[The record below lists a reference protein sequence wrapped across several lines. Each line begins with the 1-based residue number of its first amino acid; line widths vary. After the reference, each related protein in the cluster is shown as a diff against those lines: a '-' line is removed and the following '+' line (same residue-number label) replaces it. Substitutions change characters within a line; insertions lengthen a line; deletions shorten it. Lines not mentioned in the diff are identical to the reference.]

1 MNGVM
6 KLSSQLKSSKFV
18 QWSAVLMVVAAIALF
33 GLILRQRLMTGLV
46 KSAFAAV
53 QTATPDVADTQPEDE
68 VTSSL
73 KLSTKWTTGNLTIVH
88 GQLSVV
94 NGKGKFQIYI
104 AGKEIS
110 GDMTTDES
118 ARPMISNVPNWIA
131 TSDSSDGDR
140 SWKAGAL
147 WGITHNGRNIG
158 VLNGSGEFDYFD
170 ACTQFEGNVAAD
182 GHGGYIYSATKNWP
196 ATCQNGTN
204 DAFRLWNVGAIYGI
218 THNGHAIGVIIGTG
232 KLQFDD
238 FLGSGAHV
246 SGDVTADGKGGFI
259 YSNVK
264 SATTTADYWDGVRRW
279 KAGAVLGVLDSG
291 KSIGV
296 LSGTGK
302 LDYVASGAHIT
313 GDVTADGK
321 GGLTYSNVTNGTTTS
336 EYWDGAKLWRPG
348 AVLGV
353 KGRNVEV
360 MSGTGKLDFLASGA
374 HVTGDV
380 TADGK
385 GGFIYKNVTNGTT
398 TSEFWDGVKMW
409 KPGAVIGVESLGK
422 AIGVI
427 NGTAK
432 VD

>member
-1 MNGVM
+1 
-6 KLSSQLKSSKFV
+6 
-18 QWSAVLMVVAAIALF
+18 
-33 GLILRQRLMTGLV
+33 
-46 KSAFAAV
+46 
-53 QTATPDVADTQPEDE
+53 
-68 VTSSL
+68 
-73 KLSTKWTTGNLTIVH
+73 
-88 GQLSVV
+88 
-94 NGKGKFQIYI
+94 
-104 AGKEIS
+104 
-110 GDMTTDES
+110 
-118 ARPMISNVPNWIA
+118 
-131 TSDSSDGDR
+131 
-140 SWKAGAL
+140 
-147 WGITHNGRNIG
+147 
-158 VLNGSGEFDYFD
+158 
-170 ACTQFEGNVAAD
+170 
-182 GHGGYIYSATKNWP
+182 
-196 ATCQNGTN
+196 
-204 DAFRLWNVGAIYGI
+204 
-218 THNGHAIGVIIGTG
+218 
-232 KLQFDD
+232 LQFDD